1 MIEGGLL
8 GPVGGLE
15 QLYFTTAEPVQ
26 KATRFSRR
34 MALSGSG
41 RAQVLPRPP
50 RVWACEIE
58 HDAPHEG
65 QVLDQLE
72 DLLARQRDPLVW
84 YPAIAQAVN
93 MLDPEASLMH
103 ETRWTGLTPGG
114 ARVLPGEVLPGPR
127 FLRSGATH
135 PTTGWTHLSN
145 IPVPHSRVMTASAYV
160 TAFLGYN
167 GFFWVD
173 ELAMDGRTVRVHQAN
188 TAIADDTNGVST
200 TLQRL
205 SHTFKTSPE
214 TVALT
219 FGFAR
224 CSTVVAPALTLTSE
238 PQPWAVGRGCWAA
251 TVEVTSRT
259 PLWAGTRHHIYGSAE
274 RTAFTVEEIPI

>member
-135 PTTGWTHLSN
+135 PTTGWAHLSN
-145 IPVPHSRVMTASAYV
+145 IPVPHSRVMTA
-160 TAFLGYN
+160 
-167 GFFWVD
+167 
-173 ELAMDGRTVRVHQAN
+173 
-188 TAIADDTNGVST
+188 
-200 TLQRL
+200 
-205 SHTFKTSPE
+205 
-214 TVALT
+214 
-219 FGFAR
+219 
-224 CSTVVAPALTLTSE
+224 
-238 PQPWAVGRGCWAA
+238 
-251 TVEVTSRT
+251 
-259 PLWAGTRHHIYGSAE
+259 
-274 RTAFTVEEIPI
+274 

>member
-1 MIEGGLL
+1 
-8 GPVGGLE
+8 
-15 QLYFTTAEPVQ
+15 
-26 KATRFSRR
+26 
-34 MALSGSG
+34 
-41 RAQVLPRPP
+41 
-50 RVWACEIE
+50 
-58 HDAPHEG
+58 
-65 QVLDQLE
+65 
-72 DLLARQRDPLVW
+72 
-84 YPAIAQAVN
+84 
-93 MLDPEASLMH
+93 
-103 ETRWTGLTPGG
+103 
-114 ARVLPGEVLPGPR
+114 
-127 FLRSGATH
+127 
-135 PTTGWTHLSN
+135 
-145 IPVPHSRVMTASAYV
+145 MTASAYV

-173 ELAMDGRTVRVHQAN
+173 ELAMDGRTVRVHKAN
-188 TAIADDTNGVST
+188 TVIADGTNAADT
-200 TLQRL
+200 TLQQL